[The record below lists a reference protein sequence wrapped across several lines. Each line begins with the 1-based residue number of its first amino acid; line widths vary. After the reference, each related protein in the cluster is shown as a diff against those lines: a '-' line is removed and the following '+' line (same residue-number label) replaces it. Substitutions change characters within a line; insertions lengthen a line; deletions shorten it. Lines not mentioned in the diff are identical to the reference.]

1 MYHTRYHH
9 SGSQIPNGVGTQPT
23 IQAELGEDVVL
34 LSPLDSSVVI
44 NPFQFQG
51 WSRAETDDD
60 VLVMNADM
68 MGNDRF
74 LFAPDIAT
82 SDGQLD
88 NRRSANNR
96 ACSNNELQYLLDQL
110 PAPDAAENSL
120 ISDSSSSYRYSVQR
134 TANYAEECESAPL
147 KNSHIGQWHFAVP
160 AEEKICPNR
169 EFQNNLDSSP
179 AGLNDVEE
187 LRVLVRA
194 REREVGEEREKAELM
209 ERACEAAKLE
219 VE

>member
-74 LFAPDIAT
+74 LFAPDIA

-169 EFQNNLDSSP
+169 EFQNNMDSRP

>member
-74 LFAPDIAT
+74 LFAPDIA

-134 TANYAEECESAPL
+134 TTNYAEECESAPL
-147 KNSHIGQWHFAVP
+147 KNAHIGQWHFAVP

-194 REREVGEEREKAELM
+194 REREVGEEREKAESM

>member
-74 LFAPDIAT
+74 LFAPDIA

-134 TANYAEECESAPL
+134 TTNYAEECESAPL
-147 KNSHIGQWHFAVP
+147 KNAHIGQWHFAVP

-169 EFQNNLDSSP
+169 EFQNNMDSRP

>member
-74 LFAPDIAT
+74 LFAPDIA

-120 ISDSSSSYRYSVQR
+120 ISDSS
-134 TANYAEECESAPL
+134 
-147 KNSHIGQWHFAVP
+147 
-160 AEEKICPNR
+160 
-169 EFQNNLDSSP
+169 
-179 AGLNDVEE
+179 
-187 LRVLVRA
+187 
-194 REREVGEEREKAELM
+194 
-209 ERACEAAKLE
+209 
-219 VE
+219 